1 MAIAQGDGSIVL
13 TTKVDTSGMKKS
25 TNELRSEAMKL
36 AAQYRKAGMSQSE
49 AQKKAYEELGITTKK
64 TEKATKKT
72 KEYGEQ
78 AKKSGAMAKS
88 AFAAVGKAVA
98 AIAVASAAV
107 VVAITKQ
114 SVDAFAEYEQL
125 VGGVETLFKGSS
137 KKLIEYANQAY
148 KTAGL
153 SANQYMA
160 TVTGFSA
167 SLLQSLGGD
176 TEKAADYANRAI
188 IDMSDNANK
197 MGTSMEMIQNAYQGF
212 AKQNYTMLDNLKL
225 GYGGTKTEMERLI
238 KDASQLTEIQQELG
252 VTVDANDTSFG
263 NIVNAISVMQSK
275 MGIAGATFEEAEK
288 TISGSAATMKAAWQN
303 VLTAI
308 SGGGDLD
315 RAIKNL
321 SDSIST
327 YFENIVP
334 VVERAL
340 EGIAEVIEKIGP
352 QLVQTVA
359 KSIIKAIPRL
369 LNAVVK
375 MVFGLVEGISQ
386 GLEQLFSGTT
396 NNVLEEQAE
405 NIEKITENQKEL
417 TDEVKETEKELEK
430 TLAGFD
436 DIQILSSSAAE
447 DTFLPQI
454 IGDIDLPDISEKS
467 GEMREEISQNIFGAF
482 EDVIERL
489 PELIGK
495 IVSMLPTLTK
505 EIVSALPSLI
515 QTILTSIVSLIPS
528 VASGL
533 TNAVV
538 ILLQSLP
545 SIILPILVALP
556 SIISTLLQTVV
567 DNLPLVLD
575 AVGDL
580 ISGLILALPE
590 IIQALIVELPNIISL
605 VLQTILMAK
614 PQLINLV
621 FDIVF
626 ALAQALP
633 EILSSLI
640 IAIPGALNG
649 VWDAIVNFWKDYIA
663 PIFTAEWWKNLGKTC
678 INGLIAG
685 FEGGINGIIWAFESM
700 INWIVDGLNKISFSM
715 PDWNWLPNAVQG
727 KSFGINIPKATLG
740 RISIPRLA
748 KGTVVPPNKEFM
760 AVLGDNT
767 KEHEIVSPVSTMKQ
781 AFMEAMIEMGGN
793 FGGGNTEVV
802 LEIDGR
808 EFGRAVVEQGNR
820 ENRRIGTRLVVV

>member
-1 MAIAQGDGSIVL
+1 
-13 TTKVDTSGMKKS
+13 
-25 TNELRSEAMKL
+25 
-36 AAQYRKAGMSQSE
+36 
-49 AQKKAYEELGITTKK
+49 
-64 TEKATKKT
+64 
-72 KEYGEQ
+72 
-78 AKKSGAMAKS
+78 
-88 AFAAVGKAVA
+88 
-98 AIAVASAAV
+98 
-107 VVAITKQ
+107 
-114 SVDAFAEYEQL
+114 
-125 VGGVETLFKGSS
+125 
-137 KKLIEYANQAY
+137 
-148 KTAGL
+148 
-153 SANQYMA
+153 
-160 TVTGFSA
+160 
-167 SLLQSLGGD
+167 
-176 TEKAADYANRAI
+176 
-188 IDMSDNANK
+188 
-197 MGTSMEMIQNAYQGF
+197 
-212 AKQNYTMLDNLKL
+212 
-225 GYGGTKTEMERLI
+225 MERLL
-238 KDASQLTEIQQELG
+238 KDAQTLTGVEYDISNLSDVYTAIHVIQENL
-252 VTVDANDTSFG
+252 
-263 NIVNAISVMQSK
+263 
-275 MGIAGATFEEAEK
+275 GIAGTTALEAEK
-288 TISGSAATMKAAWQN
+288 TITGSANRMKAAWHN
-303 VLTAI
+303 VLAAI

-340 EGIAEVIEKIGP
+340 EGIAEVIEKSGP

-359 KSIIKAIPRL
+359 KSIIKAIPKL

-386 GLEQLFSGTT
+386 GLEQLFSGAT

-405 NIEKITENQKEL
+405 NIEKSTENQKEL
-417 TDEVKETEKELEK
+417 TDAVKETEKETEK

-436 DIQILSSSAAE
+436 DIQILSGSAAE
-447 DTFLPQI
+447 EDTVLPQI
-454 IGDIDLPDISEKS
+454 SGDVGLPDISEKS

-515 QTILTSIVSLIPS
+515 QTILTSIVSLIPT

-605 VLQTILMAK
+605 VLQTILMAQ

-640 IAIPGALNG
+640 IAIPSALNG
-649 VWDAIVNFWKDYIA
+649 VWGAIVNFWKDYIA
-663 PIFTAEWWKNLGKTC
+663 PKFTAEWWKNLGKTC
-678 INGLIAG
+678 INGLITG
-685 FEGGINGIIWAFESM
+685 FEGGINGIIFAFETM
-700 INWIVDGLNKISFSM
+700 INWIVDGLNKLSFDI
-715 PDWNWLPNAVQG
+715 PDWVPGIGGQTW
-727 KSFGINIPKATLG
+727 GINIPRANFD
-740 RISIPRLA
+740 RVEIPRLA
-748 KGTVVPPNKEFM
+748 QGTVVPPNKEFM

-767 KEHEIVSPVSTMKQ
+767 KEHEIVSPISTMKQ

-793 FGGGNTEVV
+793 YGGGNTEVV

-808 EFGRAVVEQGNR
+808 EFGRAVVDQGNR
-820 ENRRIGTRLVVV
+820 ENRRIGTRLVIV

>member
-1 MAIAQGDGSIVL
+1 
-13 TTKVDTSGMKKS
+13 
-25 TNELRSEAMKL
+25 
-36 AAQYRKAGMSQSE
+36 
-49 AQKKAYEELGITTKK
+49 
-64 TEKATKKT
+64 
-72 KEYGEQ
+72 
-78 AKKSGAMAKS
+78 
-88 AFAAVGKAVA
+88 
-98 AIAVASAAV
+98 
-107 VVAITKQ
+107 
-114 SVDAFAEYEQL
+114 
-125 VGGVETLFKGSS
+125 
-137 KKLIEYANQAY
+137 
-148 KTAGL
+148 
-153 SANQYMA
+153 
-160 TVTGFSA
+160 
-167 SLLQSLGGD
+167 
-176 TEKAADYANRAI
+176 
-188 IDMSDNANK
+188 
-197 MGTSMEMIQNAYQGF
+197 MEMIQNAYQGF

-225 GYGGTKTEMERLI
+225 GYSGTKTEMERLL
-238 KDASQLTEIQQELG
+238 KDAQTLTGVEYDISNLSDVYTAIHVIQENL
-252 VTVDANDTSFG
+252 
-263 NIVNAISVMQSK
+263 
-275 MGIAGATFEEAEK
+275 GIAGTTALEAEK
-288 TISGSAATMKAAWQN
+288 TITGSANRMKAAWQN
-303 VLTAI
+303 VLAAI

-359 KSIIKAIPRL
+359 KSIIKAIPKL

-386 GLEQLFSGTT
+386 GLEQLFSGAT

-405 NIEKITENQKEL
+405 NIEKSTENQKEL
-417 TDEVKETEKELEK
+417 TDAVKETEKETEK

-447 DTFLPQI
+447 EDTVLPQI
-454 IGDIDLPDISEKS
+454 SGDIDLPDISEKS

-515 QTILTSIVSLIPS
+515 QTILTSIVSLIPT

-605 VLQTILMAK
+605 VLQTILMAQ

-640 IAIPGALNG
+640 IAIPSALNG

-663 PIFTAEWWKNLGKTC
+663 PKFTAEWWKNLGKTC
-678 INGLIAG
+678 INGLITG
-685 FEGGINGIIWAFESM
+685 FEGGINGIIFAFETM
-700 INWIVDGLNKISFSM
+700 INWIVDGLNKLSFDI
-715 PDWNWLPNAVQG
+715 PDWVPGIGGQTW
-727 KSFGINIPKATLG
+727 GINIPRANFDRVK
-740 RISIPRLA
+740 IPRLA
-748 KGTVVPPNKEFM
+748 QGTVVPPNKEFM

-767 KEHEIVSPVSTMKQ
+767 KEHEIVSPISTMKQ

-808 EFGRAVVEQGNR
+808 EFGRAVVDQGNR
-820 ENRRIGTRLVVV
+820 ENRRIGTRLVIV